1 MIDSQ
6 TSCRAAPLL
15 RVLTGGVLA
24 LALLFVPLTSVKP
37 ADLIKVRVATLAS
50 DTGGD
55 VYYARDEGFFRRAG
69 LDVDVD
75 NLSTGPG
82 IIAALTAGTYQFGA
96 ANPISIVQA
105 RVHGLPLAIVAP
117 GAVHVK
123 GVLDAGMMLPA
134 NSTIKT
140 VKDLEGKTVA
150 VVAIG
155 GIAAVAL
162 QAWITQRGGDAKAV
176 KLVEVPFS
184 SMAPGLEEGRFD
196 AALMVEPFITAAKP
210 HLKPFVDPYEVIGN
224 RFLFDGWVA
233 SEPWLAK
240 NADVAQRFVSALR
253 AAHAWANSHHPE
265 TAVILARNTKLDLR
279 LASTMVRSQYG
290 DTLTP
295 VLIQPVIDLMTKA
308 GQIDKPI
315 LAADLIWKG
324 P

>member
-1 MIDSQ
+1 M
-6 TSCRAAPLL
+6 ALL
-15 RVLTGGVLA
+15 RTVVVCALA
-24 LALLFVPLTSVKP
+24 LAMLFARPVAVTS
-37 ADLIKVRVATLAS
+37 ADLIKIRVATLAS

-55 VYYARDEGFFRRAG
+55 VYYALDQGFFRRAG
-69 LDVDVD
+69 LDVEID
-75 NLSTGPG
+75 NSNTGPG

-96 ANPISIVQA
+96 TNPISIVQA
-105 RVHGLPLAIVAP
+105 HVHGLPLAIVAP
-117 GAVHVK
+117 GAVHVR

-134 NSTIKT
+134 NSAIKT
-140 VKDLEGKTVA
+140 AKDLEGKTVA
-150 VVAIG
+150 VVAVG

-162 QAWITQRGGDAKAV
+162 QAWLTQHGVDAKTV

-210 HLKPFVDPYEVIGN
+210 HLKVFGDPYEVIAN

-240 NADVAQRFVSALR
+240 NPDTAKRFIAALR

-265 TAVILARNTKLDLR
+265 TAVMLAENTKLDLH

-295 VLIQPVIDLMTKA
+295 ALVQPVIDMMAKA
-308 GQIDKPI
+308 GQIDKTI
-315 LAADLIWKG
+315 SAADLIWKA
-324 P
+324 PQ